1 MILQSPSPK
10 TFFVSQN
17 DEDTLELRRD
27 LAKQIFQLSY
37 HGHMSPEYVSF
48 LEVSERNYMYQ
59 LLVDQ
64 LNAEKKA
71 HEEAEKKAKSGMGR
85 IPSHPRR

>member
-1 MILQSPSPK
+1 M
-10 TFFVSQN
+10 SQN
-17 DEDTLELRRD
+17 DEDTFSLRRD

-48 LEVSERNYMYQ
+48 LEVSERNYMYE
-59 LLVDQ
+59 LLVEQ
-64 LNAEKKA
+64 LNTEKKA
-71 HEEAEKKAKSGMGR
+71 HEDAEKKAKLGSR

>member
-1 MILQSPSPK
+1 M
-10 TFFVSQN
+10 SQN
-17 DEDTLELRRD
+17 DEDTLSLRRD

-48 LEVSERNYMYQ
+48 LEVSERNYMYD

-71 HEEAEKKAKSGMGR
+71 HEDAEKKAKSGTR